1 MTNANAA
8 HKITRAHQSR
18 KAVVSLRQ
26 SSLAQVKRN
35 TESQRLQ
42 YALADTAKLYG
53 FRHIE
58 VIDRD
63 LGLSAA
69 SGAPAREGFKELL
82 ASIALG
88 EVGLVLSRELSRLAR
103 TDQDWCHLMELCR
116 VFDTLLGDAE
126 NLYDLSRLDDQLVLG
141 IKGTLSVVE
150 LGTLKLRL
158 QHGREAKA
166 SRGELGRCLA
176 PGYVF
181 DATGHIVKDPNLRV
195 QEAIG
200 LVFGKFNEV
209 ASIRQ
214 TYRWFHEAEVELPVN
229 KAVGGRFVLA
239 WRLPTMSF
247 VGEVLHNPLYAGAY
261 VYGRRPLNV
270 VFEDGQARKKQRSAL
285 AAEDA
290 KVFIPHHHEGY
301 IAWDAYQRNQAI
313 MRGNRGN
320 FVADDAALAVRG
332 GQGLLSGLLRCA
344 RCGHKLQVRYWGK
357 SGTAARY
364 LCAGD
369 FETGGSYCIGFG
381 GATVDKRFGELLLEV
396 ISPRGLEASI
406 AALARTGAES
416 NARRTA
422 LERKLQQVRYEAER
436 AFAQYDQADPNN
448 RLVADVLEQRWNAQL
463 EDQHRLERELYE
475 LSEATPALGDDDAL
489 AIRALGEHFASVW
502 NDAQCPMTLKKRI
515 ARTLIEEIMVDLDES
530 AQELHM
536 VVHWHGGCHTAFN
549 MPKPLSG
556 GVAHKT
562 ALEDVELI
570 TKMARRYRD
579 DQIARVLSKL
589 GRRTGKGNRW
599 TQPRVATVR
608 RKYAIAPPGVADLD
622 PDIVTLGKATEHT
635 GVSDTT
641 IMRLIA
647 ANILAA
653 TQVAPYAPL
662 EIRRTDLDSA
672 PVAGILRRLKETG
685 KLVLDGVPSGEQAS
699 LFEAN
704 Q

>member
-1 MTNANAA
+1 MTNADAA

-18 KAVVSLRQ
+18 KAVVYLRQ
-26 SSLAQVKRN
+26 SSLAQVRRN

-42 YALADTAKLYG
+42 YALVDTAKRYG
-53 FRHIE
+53 FSHIE

-69 SGAPAREGFKELL
+69 GAAPAREGFKELL
-82 ASIALG
+82 ASIARG
-88 EVGLVLSRELSRLAR
+88 EVGLVLSRELSRLSR
-103 TDQDWCHLMELCR
+103 TDQDWCQLTELCR
-116 VFDTLLGDAE
+116 LFDTLLGDAE
-126 NLYDLSRLDDQLVLG
+126 NLYDLGRLDDQLVLG

-150 LGTLKLRL
+150 LGTLKQRL

-166 SRGELGRCLA
+166 RRGELGRCLA

-181 DATGHIVKDPNLRV
+181 DAGGHIVKDPNLRV

-200 LVFGKFNEV
+200 LVFRKFDEV

-214 TYRWFHEAEVELPVN
+214 TCRWFHEEQVELPVN
-229 KAVGGRFVLA
+229 KAVGGRLVLA

-247 VGEVLHNPLYAGAY
+247 VGDVLHNPLYAGAY
-261 VYGRRPLNV
+261 VYGRRPLDL
-270 VFEDGQARKKQRSAL
+270 VFEDGRARKKQRSAC

-290 KVFIPHHHEGY
+290 KVFIPDHHEGY

-332 GQGLLSGLLRCA
+332 GQGLLSGLLRCV

-369 FETGGSYCIGFG
+369 FDTGGSYCIGFG

-396 ISPRGLEASI
+396 ISPRGLEASL
-406 AALARTGAES
+406 AALARTGAEGDD
-416 NARRTA
+416 RRTA

-436 AFAQYDQADPNN
+436 AFAQYDQVDPNN
-448 RLVADVLEQRWNAQL
+448 RLVADVLEQRWNAKL
-463 EDQHRLERELYE
+463 EDQHRLERELVE
-475 LSEATPALGDDDAL
+475 LSEATPALGDADAR

-502 NDAQCPMTLKKRI
+502 NDARCPMTLKKRI
-515 ARTLIEEIMVDLDES
+515 ARTLIEEIMVDLDEN
-530 AQELHM
+530 AQELRM
-536 VVHWHGGCHTAFN
+536 VVHWHGGCHTAFT

-556 GVAHKT
+556 AVAHKT

-570 TKMARRYRD
+570 T
-579 DQIARVLSKL
+579 
-589 GRRTGKGNRW
+589 GWPG
-599 TQPRVATVR
+599 
-608 RKYAIAPPGVADLD
+608 AIA
-622 PDIVTLGKATEHT
+622 
-635 GVSDTT
+635 TT
-641 IMRLIA
+641 RS
-647 ANILAA
+647 
-653 TQVAPYAPL
+653 
-662 EIRRTDLDSA
+662 R
-672 PVAGILRRLKETG
+672 GC
-685 KLVLDGVPSGEQAS
+685 
-699 LFEAN
+699 
-704 Q
+704 